1 MITKIFFL
9 LAIVCSLGTQLP
21 QMLETEGGGPL
32 KLVWVPVGLMVL
44 WTARKTDMFANTKA
58 FTIFVFIFTTYLF
71 LLTAF
76 TQTPYFGADFTNIMI
91 SYLICI
97 VSYGFWARYR
107 SPRLLNVLAWTVFI
121 CGILFSYELY
131 IYSLQDMSIESRY
144 EIYASKNSAAQI
156 ILGCGVVGL
165 ICIQKNSKLSNAIVA
180 VGVVAMSV
188 IVFILRSR
196 ATLVSYFAIL
206 TYLVFTSPKKWHRVV
221 LLGVCVAAVVYV
233 LITPEYYTLIVE
245 NILFNNRESG
255 NMDDLSSGRVEI
267 ISGIWE
273 DYQKSPMFG
282 LGNLY
287 VDCMPFAMLVQYGV
301 PGFLIVMT
309 FLAYVLKI
317 SWDCRKM
324 GRVGECSFLLV
335 SSFMVNSLF
344 EAQPPFGPG
353 VKCFFVWMFFGFM
366 LAVRAKQ
373 QKINE
378 NLLKKKE
385 LCQACV

>member
-1 MITKIFFL
+1 M
-9 LAIVCSLGTQLP
+9 
-21 QMLETEGGGPL
+21 
-32 KLVWVPVGLMVL
+32 
-44 WTARKTDMFANTKA
+44 
-58 FTIFVFIFTTYLF
+58 IFTTYLF
-71 LLTAF
+71 LLVTF
-76 TQTPYFGADFTNIMI
+76 TQTSYFGTDYINIVI
-91 SYLICI
+91 SYLIFV
-97 VSYGFWARYR
+97 VSYAFWAKN
-107 SPRLLNVLAWTVFI
+107 SNAAFLNFLGWLFLI
-121 CGILFSYELY
+121 CGTLFAYELY
-131 IYSLQDMSIESRY
+131 NYSLQNISIESRY
-144 EIYASKNSAAQI
+144 EIYSSKNSAAQI
-156 ILGCGVVGL
+156 ILASGL
-165 ICIQKNSKLSNAIVA
+165 IGFICIKQTNLAVKIIVA
-180 VGVVAMSV
+180 SVSIALSV
-188 IVFILRSR
+188 IILVLRSR
-196 ATLVSYFAIL
+196 ASIASLFFIIA
-206 TYLVFTSPKKWHRVV
+206 YLVFTSPKKWHRVV